1 MKEIIYKDKLYGVVH
16 RAEVWKEE
24 LDFLSRDSDFVQVG
38 TWWYNS
44 GRILKAHKHIENV
57 RVISFTQECIIV
69 MNGKVQ
75 VDLYDT
81 ENAKFEEFIL
91 SKGDLAVLLCGGHGY
106 KILEDNTK
114 VVEVKGGQFISV
126 DKDKELL

>member
-1 MKEIIYKDKLYGVVH
+1 MREIIHQEKIYALVH
-16 RAEVWKEE
+16 RSDEWKEE

-44 GRILKAHKHIENV
+44 GRVLKAHKHKENV
-57 RVISFTQECIIV
+57 REISLTQECIIV
-69 MNGKVQ
+69 MNGKVH
-75 VDLYDT
+75 VDLYDSGN
-81 ENAKFEEFIL
+81 EIFEEFIL
-91 SKGDLAVLLCGGHGY
+91 GKGDMAVMLCGGHGY